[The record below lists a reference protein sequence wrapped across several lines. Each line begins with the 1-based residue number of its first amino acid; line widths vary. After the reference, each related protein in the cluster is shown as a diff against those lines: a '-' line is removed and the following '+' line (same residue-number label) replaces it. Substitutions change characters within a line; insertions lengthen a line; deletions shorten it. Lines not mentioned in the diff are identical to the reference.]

1 MKKGSPG
8 QAIRHVTV
16 SFDDWDNPGTQD
28 PNVLTPTVVGSSTPT
43 STLETVLEQSAPSS
57 PQPVIMVT
65 ETSFPYTPEKTSP
78 RVARSLETE
87 FNDERKPIATQDEK
101 IPLVKISSDENTVF
115 SDPLGNIP
123 VSNKLVEVPIEFE
136 NSNEG
141 NTDFSP
147 SKLDQSNAKIE
158 NESTTKLNMLDFDS
172 NNEDRPNYSE
182 DPTISDVSTIGNIRP
197 AVGGWSGTLDN
208 GNLLS
213 NSVDSGLHES
223 TDHLLDA
230 RDLGSRDTMDT
241 DGSTGPNDT
250 LRDSEGELRIG
261 QVISVGDSKVGTV
274 RYIGTTE
281 FASGEWVGV
290 ELELPVGKCI
300 TSCKMGS
307 TIIWNRNL
315 GIIYV
320 NLCERFLAGKND
332 GAVNGKRY
340 FTCKPRYGTFVRADK
355 VTLLN
360 TRPKS
365 SSSSRVIVTNR
376 QVLSGNPGTSS
387 SRDNSGVQTR
397 NKPRGG
403 SSSDDA
409 KRKDMNRRSNILF

>member
-1 MKKGSPG
+1 
-8 QAIRHVTV
+8 
-16 SFDDWDNPGTQD
+16 
-28 PNVLTPTVVGSSTPT
+28 
-43 STLETVLEQSAPSS
+43 
-57 PQPVIMVT
+57 
-65 ETSFPYTPEKTSP
+65 
-78 RVARSLETE
+78 LETE

-230 RDLGSRDTMDT
+230 RDTMDT

-320 NLCERFLAGKND
+320 NLCELF
-332 GAVNGKRY
+332 
-340 FTCKPRYGTFVRADK
+340 C
-355 VTLLN
+355 
-360 TRPKS
+360 
-365 SSSSRVIVTNR
+365 R
-376 QVLSGNPGTSS
+376 QE
-387 SRDNSGVQTR
+387 
-397 NKPRGG
+397 
-403 SSSDDA
+403 
-409 KRKDMNRRSNILF
+409 